1 MPLVKPR
8 ELKADSSLALEPDR
22 MNSKIQLIIALDI
35 AGYNGNQISESVALT
50 PGRVSIIRNSPLY
63 LQERERRWEELQE
76 QVIGKKTDRIVAGD
90 PVENEIKD
98 LALKAVGVHKM
109 IMESG
114 KGEMSKIAS
123 ANSILDRAG
132 YKAKTDKTVVSVE
145 VTERMANRFERVL
158 QRSVDGTSE
167 DVGGTKVSIT
177 KTVSS

>member
-8 ELKADSSLALEPDR
+8 ELKSDASLALEPDR
-22 MNSKIQLIIALDI
+22 MSSKIQLIIALDI
-35 AGYNGNQISESVALT
+35 AGYNGNQISENVGLT

-63 LQERERRWEELQE
+63 LQERERRWSELQE

-90 PVENEIKD
+90 PVENRIKD
-98 LALKAVGVHKM
+98 LALKAVGIHES

-132 YKAKTDKTVVSVE
+132 YKAKTDRTIVSVE
-145 VTERMANRFERVL
+145 VTERMADRFEKVL
-158 QRSVDGTSE
+158 KRTV
-167 DVGGTKVSIT
+167 IT
-177 KTVSS
+177 KED